1 MLGSAFMKFK
11 IPYQMHTRTYIY
23 TVIGVL
29 CLRTDIDQNKRNA
42 AKLSPII
49 FTIKFIL
56 FIYFILYSIIY
67 YQMGEGTARPR
78 WEF

>member
-1 MLGSAFMKFK
+1 
-11 IPYQMHTRTYIY
+11 MHTPTHIC

-29 CLRTDIDQNKRNA
+29 CLRTDIHQNKRNA
-42 AKLSPII
+42 AKLSPIV
-49 FTIKFIL
+49 FTIIFIL
-56 FIYFILYSIIY
+56 IIYFNSYSTIY